1 MIEKLKYILYFI
13 VLLLVQTLILDQICV
28 SVYVNAFVYILFM
41 MMLPIETNKYL
52 VLLLGLLMGL
62 CVDLFDSTL
71 GLHASAGLLVSFV
84 RTFALDLYSPHD
96 GYESNKQLNVRNY
109 GYYWFFRYSITIII
123 VHHLW
128 IFMLES
134 LSFANILF
142 TLAKVGVSSL
152 TSLAVILLFHL
163 LLMSR
168 K

>member
-1 MIEKLKYILYFI
+1 MIEKLKYILYFF
-13 VLLLVQTLILDQICV
+13 VLLFVQTLILDQVSV
-28 SVYVNAFVYILFM
+28 SVYVNAFVYILFI

-71 GLHASAGLLVSFV
+71 GLHASAGLLVAFV
-84 RTFALDLYSPHD
+84 RSFALDIYSPHD
-96 GYESNKQLNVRNY
+96 GYEANKQLSVRNY
-109 GYYWFFRYSITIII
+109 GHYWFFKYSITLIL

-128 IFMLES
+128 VFLFEN
-134 LSFANILF
+134 LNFANILF
-142 TLAKVGVSSL
+142 TLAKVAISSL
-152 TSLAVILLFHL
+152 ASYVVILLFHL

>member
-13 VLLLVQTLILDQICV
+13 ILLLVQTLILDQICV
-28 SVYVNAFVYILFM
+28 SVYVNAFVYILFI

-62 CVDLFDSTL
+62 CVDLFGSTL
-71 GLHASAGLLVSFV
+71 GLHASAGLLVAFV

-96 GYESNKQLNVRNY
+96 GYEANKQLNIRNY
-109 GYYWFFRYSITIII
+109 GYYWFFKYTITIII
-123 VHHLW
+123 IHHLW
-128 IFMLES
+128 IFFLES
-134 LSFANILF
+134 FSFANILF

-152 TSLAVILLFHL
+152 TSLAVIMLFHL